1 MKESDGNSN
10 IVYCWE
16 PDGWDESAWRK
27 AGAFTVVFLNF
38 EKSKTIRKSVASA
51 LEQDYSLLEMF
62 FMDDASSDDSGD
74 IMEELVRLYKGRHK
88 VSVVRNKKNVGITG
102 QWNTVAK
109 FAKGE
114 WLGMFCADDESY
126 PQRVSVISK
135 LIKTYPS
142 LLGVCTGLDYFDI
155 RDGKL
160 RKDLKR
166 YNGIVIAYGDDEPN
180 LISEKTWPC
189 GATSFW
195 HRSLFDTP
203 LPSVPFDDLLLKWRL
218 HMNATGLNKPVY
230 LMDFTAH
237 TVKYFVGEGL
247 WSSIWSSREAGDD
260 DETWDNKKKAAAI
273 KVATR
278 NITTWRAILQE
289 SFDRNTSP
297 SFASVA
303 MEGLLTNYNSL
314 AIAENIKSDELN
326 SVSEM
331 KFHNDLLAIAKS
343 ASPFE
348 KTFRA
353 LCNLAVSLK
362 NGDIILKDK
371 MRGDIRKFKRAKRR
385 KNRIIL
391 LLSIICIFLMAIVLS
406 CILS

>member
-1 MKESDGNSN
+1 
-10 IVYCWE
+10 
-16 PDGWDESAWRK
+16 
-27 AGAFTVVFLNF
+27 
-38 EKSKTIRKSVASA
+38 
-51 LEQDYSLLEMF
+51 
-62 FMDDASSDDSGD
+62 
-74 IMEELVRLYKGRHK
+74 
-88 VSVVRNKKNVGITG
+88 
-102 QWNTVAK
+102 
-109 FAKGE
+109 
-114 WLGMFCADDESY
+114 
-126 PQRVSVISK
+126 
-135 LIKTYPS
+135 
-142 LLGVCTGLDYFDI
+142 
-155 RDGKL
+155 
-160 RKDLKR
+160 
-166 YNGIVIAYGDDEPN
+166 
-180 LISEKTWPC
+180 
-189 GATSFW
+189 
-195 HRSLFDTP
+195 
-203 LPSVPFDDLLLKWRL
+203 
-218 HMNATGLNKPVY
+218 
-230 LMDFTAH
+230 MDFTAH

-247 WSSIWSSREAGDD
+247 WSSIWASREAGDD

-406 CILS
+406 CILL